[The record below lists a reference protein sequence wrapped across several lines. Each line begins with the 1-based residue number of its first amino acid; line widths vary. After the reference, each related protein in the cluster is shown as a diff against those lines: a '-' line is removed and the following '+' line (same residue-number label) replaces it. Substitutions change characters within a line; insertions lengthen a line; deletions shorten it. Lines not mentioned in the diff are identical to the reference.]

1 MLKKN
6 RLRIAMQKSGR
17 LSYDSKKLLLNCGIK
32 IDLDQ
37 KKLISFSE
45 NMPIDI
51 IRVRDDD
58 IPGLVMHQ
66 IVDLGI
72 VGGNVLQEKILSR
85 DCTKSKKFYKLLLNL
100 DFGICRLSLAC
111 HKSSEYENLQ
121 SLKNFTIATS
131 YPFILK
137 KYLNK
142 RNINFKSFTL
152 KGSVEIA
159 PRLGLSDMICD
170 LVSTGATLEENNL
183 KEVHVIYQS
192 NAQIISRKG
201 EISDLKKE
209 LIHKLITRI
218 QGVIQARESKY
229 IMLHAP
235 ISKLNQV
242 MSLLNG
248 IENPTISKLVG
259 NPKKVVLH
267 MVSKENIFWETM
279 ERLKKLGATSI
290 LVLPIEKMM
299 E

>member
-1 MLKKN
+1 MLNSN

-17 LSYDSKKLLLNCGIK
+17 LSHHSKKLLINCGVK
-32 IDLDQ
+32 INFEE

-58 IPGLVMHQ
+58 IPGLVMNK

-72 VGGNVLQEKILSR
+72 VGGNVLKEKILSR
-85 DCTKSKKFYKLLLNL
+85 RFKNQESFYKLLLDL
-100 DFGICRLSLAC
+100 DFGLCRLSLAC
-111 HKSSEYENLQ
+111 PKDSVYKDLY

-131 YPFILK
+131 YPYILK
-137 KYLNK
+137 EYLESK
-142 RNINFKSFTL
+142 NICFKSFTL
-152 KGSVEIA
+152 NGSVEIA
-159 PRLGLSDMICD
+159 PRVGLSDMICD

-183 KEVHVIYQS
+183 RETHVIYRS

-201 EISDLKKE
+201 NFSSIKKE
-209 LIHKLITRI
+209 LIYKLITRI
-218 QGVIQARESKY
+218 KGVIKARESKY

-235 ISKLNQV
+235 VSKLNEV
-242 MSLLNG
+242 VSLLKG
-248 IENPTISKLVG
+248 AETPTILKLAG
-259 NPKKVVLH
+259 NSKKVVMH
-267 MVSKENIFWETM
+267 MVSKENFFWETM
-279 ERLKKLGATSI
+279 ENLKKLGATSI

>member
-1 MLKKN
+1 MLKKD

-17 LSYDSKKLLLNCGIK
+17 LSYDSKKLLLNCGVK

-45 NMPIDI
+45 NMPIDV

-58 IPGLVMHQ
+58 IPGLVINQ

-72 VGGNVLQEKILSR
+72 VGGNVLKENILS
-85 DCTKSKKFYKLLLNL
+85 KNYLKKKKLYKLLLDL
-100 DFGICRLSLAC
+100 DFGVCRLSLAC
-111 HKSSEYENLQ
+111 RKNSEYKNLK

-131 YPFILK
+131 YPCILK

-142 RNINFKSFTL
+142 KNINFKSFTL

-159 PRLGLSDMICD
+159 PRVGLSDMICD
-170 LVSTGATLEENNL
+170 LVSTGATLEANDL
-183 KEVHVIYQS
+183 KEVHVIYTS
-192 NAQIISRKG
+192 NAQLISRKG
-201 EISDLKKE
+201 DISSFKKE
-209 LIHKLITRI
+209 LIYKLITRI

-229 IMLHAP
+229 IVLHAP
-235 ISKLNQV
+235 ISKLNKV

-248 IENPTISKLVG
+248 LENPTISKLAG

-267 MVSKENIFWETM
+267 MVSKENFFWETM
-279 ERLKKLGATSI
+279 ENLKKLGATSI